1 MHHSLSK
8 ATVKSSLKLC
18 FAIVLMAFSQ
28 GALADLS
35 AMSAIFHETPSLEH
49 FNMCWGGGC
58 ATVSSVSISVAE
70 WQQVAD
76 IFTQHSNSLT
86 ANAAEQERNHI
97 ALATGILETIVGIK
111 TGTSEDKAG
120 TFDNSAYPGQLDCND
135 EATNSTTY
143 MRLLQQAGFIKL
155 HAIED
160 TRTRSF
166 FFNGWPHST
175 AVIREIKTGER
186 YAVDSWFYDNGHP
199 ATIVPFALWKS
210 GYKPADS
217 PIGKPHLKKK

>member
-1 MHHSLSK
+1 MTFKLSF
-8 ATVKSSLKLC
+8 KLGLT
-18 FAIVLMAFSQ
+18 FALFACSQHAF
-28 GALADLS
+28 ADLS

-49 FNMCWGGGC
+49 FNICWGGGC
-58 ATVSSVSISVAE
+58 ETVSPVSISADE
-70 WQQVAD
+70 WKPVAD
-76 IFTQHSNSLT
+76 IFTASSDSFI
-86 ANAAEQERNHI
+86 ADAAEEERSRI
-97 ALATGILETIVGIK
+97 AVAIGMLESIVGVK

-143 MRLLQQAGFIKL
+143 MRLLLQAGFIKL

-160 TRTRSF
+160 SRTRNF
-166 FFNGWPHST
+166 FFNGWPHTT
-175 AVIREIKTGER
+175 AVIREIKTGKR

-210 GYKPADS
+210 GFKPADS
-217 PIGKPHLKKK
+217 PIGKSHPYKK